1 MLYTTLKNR
10 AVRLVSRVNNFGLTS
25 VVRATQFQA
34 ADIRAGVMRASTPPV
49 VPAPPSWLSKP
60 RPEEAPT
67 VPRILDP
74 RFIFPIDSPSR
85 VSTLNVEPARYEAG
99 SAAKAERSPALPS
112 LPSEAMLSKT
122 TPLPE
127 IELPDSPTKQQPV
140 RMRDEMEGKGD
151 SEKMSRTH
159 TGSGS
164 ETMCDD
170 RSLLGRHDTTDRRR
184 VRAAAK
190 VHKRQ
195 GKDPTVP
202 AVAN

>member
-1 MLYTTLKNR
+1 MK
-10 AVRLVSRVNNFGLTS
+10 
-25 VVRATQFQA
+25 
-34 ADIRAGVMRASTPPV
+34 ASTPPV
-49 VPAPPSWLSKP
+49 VPAPPSWLPKP
-60 RPEEAPT
+60 RAEAPT

-74 RFIFPIDSPSR
+74 RFIFPIVSPSR
-85 VSTLNVEPARYEAG
+85 NSMQNVEPTRCEAG
-99 SAAKAERSPALPS
+99 IAAKAERSPALPS

-151 SEKMSRTH
+151 GEKMSRTH

-184 VRAAAK
+184 MRAAVK
-190 VHKRQ
+190 VQKWQ
-195 GKDPTVP
+195 GKDPLATALVD
-202 AVAN
+202 